1 MKKHLMKILVLILLI
16 AIFGC
21 ATPGMVMDRNN
32 NNLLTLEMGMTK
44 NQVMEIMDKPDLN
57 EAYKSL
63 YGKNMCIFFY
73 YTQRQRSDWSV
84 TKDECT
90 PVVFENGQLI
100 GWGSEFYEIRKNVDI
115 TIRED

>member
-44 NQVMEIMDKPDLN
+44 
-57 EAYKSL
+57 
-63 YGKNMCIFFY
+63 
-73 YTQRQRSDWSV
+73 
-84 TKDECT
+84 
-90 PVVFENGQLI
+90 
-100 GWGSEFYEIRKNVDI
+100 IR
-115 TIRED
+115 